1 MNRKQRREME
11 KKLGKDNSQK
21 LAEKIFQF
29 QNLPDACLACTAA
42 YDKTNKQMARTWNV
56 VVDGED
62 VRLYCPKCWNMARK
76 VAKEYYDKKLSECET
91 IELKNKDIKT

>member
-29 QNLPDACLACTAA
+29 NNLPETCLACTKA

-56 VVDGED
+56 VVDGDD

-76 VAKEYYDKKLSECET
+76 VAKEYYDKNIAEKDT
-91 IELKNKDIKT
+91 IEIKDKGND